1 MKASYIEDTQTWASE
16 FTFSVQVPV
25 RFSETDMF
33 GHVNNT
39 VVFTYLEYARIEYLH
54 AIKLMNREGNIPVV
68 ADIQC
73 DYIRQM
79 YFGEKITIY
88 VKIARVGNSSVDIHY
103 LGKNEKDEI
112 VFTARGTI
120 VQINAKT
127 GKGVPFTDK
136 EKQLLLG
143 K

>member
-1 MKASYIEDTQTWASE
+1 MKANYIEDPQTWANE
-16 FTFSVQVPV
+16 FSFSVPVQV

-39 VVFTYLEYARIEYLH
+39 VVFTYLEYARIEYLNT
-54 AIKLMNREGNIPVV
+54 IGLMNKEGNIPVV

-73 DYIRQM
+73 DYVRQM
-79 YFGEKITIY
+79 YFGETITIY
-88 VKIARVGNSSVDIHY
+88 VKIAHVGNSSVDIHY
-103 LGKNEKDEI
+103 LGKNEKDDI

-120 VQINAKT
+120 VQINVKT
-127 GKGVPFTDK
+127 GKGVPFIEE

>member
-39 VVFTYLEYARIEYLH
+39 VVFTYLEYARIEYLR
-54 AIKLMNREGNIPVV
+54 AIKLMNKEGNIPVV

-79 YFGEKITIY
+79 YFGETITIY
-88 VKIARVGNSSVDIHY
+88 VKVAHVGNSSVDIHY

-127 GKGVPFTDK
+127 GKGVPFTDE